1 MDDRFAL
8 VSMGSPVF
16 SAVAG
21 RTGRRISMSIFVQHF
36 QRDGCRQT
44 KTWQQ
49 RGTLWN
55 YQRIETI

>member
-1 MDDRFAL
+1 LFRWDHRSFVQWPL
-8 VSMGSPVF
+8 VQGKE
-16 SAVAG
+16 SAVP
-21 RTGRRISMSIFVQHF
+21 IFVGQF
-36 QRDGCRQT
+36 ERDGCRQT